1 MMKKVQA
8 KVLHSYSMDDEKR
21 YRLKP
26 HSMDDEKRYRLKP
39 YSMEDEK
46 KVQAK
51 ASQHGGWKKGTG

>member
-8 KVLHSYSMDDEKR
+8 KALHSYSMDDEKR

-26 HSMDDEKRYRLKP
+26 YTVTAWM
-39 YSMEDEK
+39 MK

-51 ASQHGGWKKGTG
+51 APQHG